1 MSNAVYPTLPGLAW
15 PVTRT
20 PLWRTTVQTTPSGR
34 EWRTSAMAFPRYRY
48 TLTYEFLRS
57 TAAYPHL
64 QTLLGFF
71 NSRRGGY
78 DSFLFSDPDDRTVTA
93 QAFGTGDG
101 VSTQWQLVR
110 TLGGFVEPVYALD
123 GAPQI
128 MVDGVPTNLLLGG
141 ADLQTWM
148 AGFGLSVQP
157 NVAANPVTGVVDVD
171 RLIDSSTTEMSANER
186 VVSVPNDTA
195 TYVLSFY
202 VAKTSGGTSKTL
214 YAACDFNG
222 GLTPSLTH
230 PRIDTD
236 SGVFLSGAGV
246 GSSISSVGSFWRVSV
261 VVANNGTGNTR
272 INVVICPAAAAHG
285 LTSLDATQTGSADI
299 WGVKL
304 ERGSA
309 ATPFIDMV
317 ATVSDSGAVTFSAP
331 PPAGTVLS
339 WTGGYYWRCR
349 FEDDDLDLEQ
359 FLAKLWKTG
368 QVMLLTVKP

>member
-15 PVTRT
+15 SSRRT

-34 EWRTSAMAFPRYRY
+34 EWRTSPMSSPRYRY

-123 GAPQI
+123 GAANI
-128 MVDGVPTNLLLGG
+128 YRDGAL
-141 ADLQTWM
+141 
-148 AGFGLSVQP
+148 
-157 NVAANPVTGVVDVD
+157 VA
-171 RLIDSSTTEMSANER
+171 
-186 VVSVPNDTA
+186 
-195 TYVLSFY
+195 
-202 VAKTSGGTSKTL
+202 
-214 YAACDFNG
+214 
-222 GLTPSLTH
+222 
-230 PRIDTD
+230 
-236 SGVFLSGAGV
+236 SGVTV
-246 GSSISSVGSFWRVSV
+246 
-261 VVANNGTGNTR
+261 
-272 INVVICPAAAAHG
+272 
-285 LTSLDATQTGSADI
+285 SAD
-299 WGVKL
+299 
-304 ERGSA
+304 
-309 ATPFIDMV
+309 
-317 ATVSDSGAVTFSAP
+317 GAVTFASAP
-331 PPAGTVLS
+331 AAGVVLT
-339 WTGGYYWRCR
+339 WTGAYYWRCR
-349 FEDDDLDLEQ
+349 FEDDELEFEQ